1 MTEPQ
6 AMSLSWS
13 YEEVDGFL
21 LSKEI
26 SVESE
31 MSPEPQT
38 FKVTDWKTSKEK
50 RVNTSVQNSDPL
62 ALAIAKE
69 IDQAYFSLAGA
80 GVSEVTFDCKMP
92 GQSLQGSTCSVVWK
106 SGGYTFDVQLA
117 AKFQRFAANL
127 KNTFKKDIEQVLD
140 AVIGQTASSLDG
152 EYVTLM
158 GEPGK
163 SIKFTAK
170 KRSNA
175 VSSVEYFY
183 TKSEAGTRVDKIVKT
198 MKAGEVHTITQ
209 TTVSIVGGP
218 NAARQLVVG
227 VTISSSLGTS
237 ETTTIAVTQP
247 EKTGETWTL
256 PGCTEVTIGSK
267 TYAITAFKAS

>member
-1 MTEPQ
+1 
-6 AMSLSWS
+6 
-13 YEEVDGFL
+13 
-21 LSKEI
+21 
-26 SVESE
+26 
-31 MSPEPQT
+31 
-38 FKVTDWKTSKEK
+38 
-50 RVNTSVQNSDPL
+50 
-62 ALAIAKE
+62 
-69 IDQAYFSLAGA
+69 
-80 GVSEVTFDCKMP
+80 
-92 GQSLQGSTCSVVWK
+92 VVWK